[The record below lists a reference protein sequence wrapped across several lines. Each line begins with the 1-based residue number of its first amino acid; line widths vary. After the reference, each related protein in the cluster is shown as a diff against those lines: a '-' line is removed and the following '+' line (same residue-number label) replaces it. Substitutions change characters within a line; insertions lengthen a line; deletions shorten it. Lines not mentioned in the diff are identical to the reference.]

1 MHRSVPG
8 CRGRQAEQYRQYGK
22 ERADLSV
29 GTRGETTTERSGY
42 VLETRKDGGELVF
55 SLSGRVSLGEA
66 DRLLAEMESR
76 LVDPPTG
83 AVTVDLAGVSY
94 MDSAGVLT
102 LLRLEEGIRR
112 QGRGYATVHVSPEV
126 RKVMDLIDPRELT
139 KPPLH
144 SDEAPGGFI
153 ESMGEAGYRIARD
166 FTEIMTFLGDLL
178 AALIHAFIHP
188 RDVRWGDVLFSM
200 RRAGTEGLPIVAL
213 ISLLIGL
220 IIAFMSSL
228 QLKQFGANVYVASLV
243 ALAIVRELGPIMTA
257 VLVAGRSASAYTAEI
272 GSMMVNDEVDA
283 LVTMGFDPI
292 RFLAVP
298 KLIAT
303 VLVLPVLTLYADLF
317 GIVGG
322 MIVGVTGLDLTPY
335 TYLQASRRAISVYYL
350 VSSLVKA
357 VVFAFI
363 IAWIGCQRGF
373 QVRGGVEEVG
383 AATTSAVV
391 TSILLIV
398 IADSAFA
405 IVLHYLD

>member
-1 MHRSVPG
+1 M
-8 CRGRQAEQYRQYGK
+8 
-22 ERADLSV
+22 
-29 GTRGETTTERSGY
+29 GTRTEQPGY
-42 VLETRKDGGELVF
+42 ALETRRDGEHLVL
-55 SLSGRVSLGEA
+55 SLSGRASLGDA
-66 DRLLAEMESR
+66 DRLLAEMESH
-76 LVDPPTG
+76 LDDPTVG
-83 AVTVDLAGVSY
+83 AVSVDLGGISY
-94 MDSAGVLT
+94 MDIAGVLA
-102 LLRLEEGIRR
+102 LLRLEEGIRQ
-112 QGRGYATVHVSPEV
+112 QGRGYAAVHVPPEV
-126 RKVMDLIDPRELT
+126 QKVMDLIDPRELT

-144 SDEAPGGFI
+144 GDEAPGGFV
-153 ESMGEAGYRIARD
+153 EAMGDAGYRIARD
-166 FTEIMTFLGDLL
+166 LIEMMTFLGDLV
-178 AALIHAFIHP
+178 AALIHAFVHP
-188 RDVRWGDVLFSM
+188 RDVRWEDVLFSM
-200 RRAGTEGLPIVAL
+200 RRAGTEGLPIVAV
-213 ISLLIGL
+213 IGLLMGL

-283 LVTMGFDPI
+283 LLTMGFDPI

-317 GIVGG
+317 GILGG
-322 MIVGVTGLDLTPY
+322 MIVGMTGLDLTPY
-335 TYLQASRRAISVYYL
+335 TYLQASRRAITVYYL

-398 IADSAFA
+398 IADSVFA

>member
-1 MHRSVPG
+1 MGTAEEPG
-8 CRGRQAEQYRQYGK
+8 YALEAR
-22 ERADLSV
+22 LV
-29 GTRGETTTERSGY
+29 GE
-42 VLETRKDGGELVF
+42 DLVF
-55 SLSGRVSLGEA
+55 SLSGRVSLGDA
-66 DRLLAEMESR
+66 DRLLAEMESH
-76 LVDPPTG
+76 LDDPMTG
-83 AVTVDLAGVSY
+83 AVTIDLTGISY
-94 MDSAGVLT
+94 MDSVGVLT
-102 LLRLEEGIRR
+102 LLRLEERIRQ
-112 QGRGYATVHVSPEV
+112 QGRAYTYANVPPETQ
-126 RKVMDLIDPRELT
+126 KVMDLIDRREFA
-139 KPPLH
+139 KPPLRGE
-144 SDEAPGGFI
+144 EAPKGFV
-153 ESMGEAGYRIARD
+153 EAMGDAGYRIARD
-166 FTEIMTFLGDLL
+166 FTEMMTFLGDLV
-178 AALIHAFIHP
+178 AALIHIIVHP
-188 RDVRWGDVLFSM
+188 RDVRWGDVLFAM
-200 RRAGTEGLPIVAL
+200 RRAGTEGLPIVGL
-213 ISLLIGL
+213 ISFLIGL
-220 IIAFMSSL
+220 IIAFMSAI

-257 VLVAGRSASAYTAEI
+257 ILVAGRSASAYTAEI

-283 LVTMGFDPI
+283 LLTMGFDPI

-303 VLVLPVLTLYADLF
+303 VLVLPILTLYADLF

-322 MIVGVTGLDLTPY
+322 MIVGVMGLDLTPY
-335 TYLQASRRAISVYYL
+335 TYLQASRRTITVYYL

-405 IVLHYLD
+405 IVLSYLD

>member
-1 MHRSVPG
+1 MVTTS
-8 CRGRQAEQYRQYGK
+8 EQRDYALEERLDGK
-22 ERADLSV
+22 DV
-29 GTRGETTTERSGY
+29 
-42 VLETRKDGGELVF
+42 VF

-66 DRLLAEMESR
+66 DRLLAEMESH
-76 LVDPPTG
+76 LDDPMIG
-83 AVTVDLAGVSY
+83 AVTVDLAGISY

-102 LLRLEEGIRR
+102 LLRLEERISE
-112 QGRGYATVHVSPEV
+112 RGFTLAYVRVTPEV
-126 RKVMDLIDPRELT
+126 RKVMDLVDRSAL
-139 KPPLH
+139 KMPPLRGE
-144 SDEAPGGFI
+144 EAARGFV
-153 ESMGEAGYRIARD
+153 EAMGDAGYRIARD
-166 FTEIMTFLGDLL
+166 FTEMMTFLGDLV
-178 AALIHAFIHP
+178 AALIHMIGNP
-188 RDVRWGDVLFSM
+188 RNIRWGDVLFSM

-243 ALAIVRELGPIMTA
+243 AVAIVRELGPIMTA
-257 VLVAGRSASAYTAEI
+257 ILVAGRSASAYTAEI

-283 LVTMGFDPI
+283 LLTMGFDPI

-298 KLIAT
+298 KIIAT

-317 GIVGG
+317 GILGG

-335 TYLQASRRAISVYYL
+335 TYLQASRRTITVYYL